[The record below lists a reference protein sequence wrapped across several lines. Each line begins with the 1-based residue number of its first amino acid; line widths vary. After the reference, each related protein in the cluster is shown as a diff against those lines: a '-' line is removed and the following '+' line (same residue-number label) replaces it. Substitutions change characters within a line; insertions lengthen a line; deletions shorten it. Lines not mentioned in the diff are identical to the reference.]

1 MRKIIPL
8 CFRSKERAGVQ
19 KKGIKMN
26 SSESNSIKS
35 LSDFYIAFCG
45 LTIREL
51 EKAILNTDDL
61 DERGFYRKILNLKLQ
76 TEQEKI
82 VGERLV

>member
-1 MRKIIPL
+1 LNGNKDKSINKEFSKNSKNLSLRIIY
-8 CFRSKERAGVQ
+8 
-19 KKGIKMN
+19 
-26 SSESNSIKS
+26 
-35 LSDFYIAFCG
+35 DAFCKI
-45 LTIREL
+45 TIREL
-51 EKAILNTDDL
+51 ENAILEAADS

>member
-1 MRKIIPL
+1 
-8 CFRSKERAGVQ
+8 
-19 KKGIKMN
+19 MN
-26 SSESNSIKS
+26 NSENNSIKA
-35 LSDFYIAFCG
+35 LGDFYSAFCS

-51 EKAILNTDDL
+51 ESAILNATDL

>member
-1 MRKIIPL
+1 
-8 CFRSKERAGVQ
+8 
-19 KKGIKMN
+19 MN
-26 SSESNSIKS
+26 SSECNSIKS
-35 LSDFYIAFCG
+35 LGDFYSAFCS

-51 EKAILNTDDL
+51 ETAILNTDNL

-82 VGERLV
+82 VGERLI